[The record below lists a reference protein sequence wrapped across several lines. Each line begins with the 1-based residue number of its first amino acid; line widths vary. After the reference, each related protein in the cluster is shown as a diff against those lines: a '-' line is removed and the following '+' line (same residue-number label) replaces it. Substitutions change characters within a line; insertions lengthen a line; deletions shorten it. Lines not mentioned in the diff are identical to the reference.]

1 METWL
6 GIAILVLFSLGLNLF
21 MRLEPRERHRELPD
35 HLGRWVREDATP
47 AAETYTER
55 RALLVAGGL
64 VRKTRLIEQRRI
76 RRTSDGE
83 IIEVL
88 PERLLAA
95 WR

>member
-21 MRLEPRERHRELPD
+21 MRLEPRESRRELPD
-35 HLGRWVREDATP
+35 HLGRWVREDATSS
-47 AAETYTER
+47 AETYTER
-55 RALLVAGGL
+55 RALFVAGGL
-64 VRKTRLIEQRRI
+64 VRKSRLIEQRRI

-88 PERLLAA
+88 PERLLDA